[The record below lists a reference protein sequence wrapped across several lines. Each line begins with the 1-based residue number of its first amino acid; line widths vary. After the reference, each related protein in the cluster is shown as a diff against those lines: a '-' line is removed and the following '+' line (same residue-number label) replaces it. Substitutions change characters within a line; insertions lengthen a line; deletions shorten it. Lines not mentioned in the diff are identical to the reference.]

1 MDQLTRYFISRIL
14 GHGVVTVA
22 LGQDGKGSA
31 DIRCDE
37 AGEPQRARYAVDL
50 AAGRAP
56 PAASR
61 EDLLFQLCRRAISQ
75 LQLETRTFRPR
86 RRSSVLDLSILAWN
100 GDLFETQPVTALAA
114 TRPASAA
121 RLFA

>member
-22 LGQDGKGSA
+22 LGQDGRGSA
-31 DIRCDE
+31 DIRCEDG
-37 AGEPQRARYAVDL
+37 GEGQRARYAIDL
-50 AAGRAP
+50 ARRAP

-75 LQLETRTFRPR
+75 LQLENRLFRPR
-86 RRSSVLDLSILAWN
+86 RRSSVLDISIQPWN
-100 GDLFETQPVTALAA
+100 GDLYDTPPLSAVGRTQPVHAG
-114 TRPASAA
+114 
-121 RLFA
+121 RLCA